1 MIGYLKHVWDKYI
14 LEPDLHDDEY
24 YRDLGRISKWNIPTS
39 LDTDVNP
46 ELYNEEFNETPKI

>member
-1 MIGYLKHVWDKYI
+1 MKNYLKYFWGKYI
-14 LEPDLHDDEY
+14 ISEDPYDDEY

-46 ELYNEEFNETPKI
+46 ELYNEELNETPKI